1 MNKGQSL
8 FEVVLALS
16 IISLIIF
23 GVVILATASI
33 GNSDFS
39 RNKALATRFSQEAT
53 EWLRGQRDANW
64 ITFLAN
70 SDVAGKAWCL
80 NSEPIIGWGTQGVCA
95 SASFIGTTIFKRE
108 VTLTT
113 IVVNSVNA
121 VEAKTKV
128 YWNDSKGYHEI
139 NSVTDFTNFRAK

>member
-33 GNSDFS
+33 RNSDFS
-39 RNKALATRFSQEAT
+39 RNKALATRYSQEAT
-53 EWLRGQRDANW
+53 EWLRGQRDADW
-64 ITFLAN
+64 TIFLAN
-70 SDVAGKAWCL
+70 SDAAGKTWCVNL
-80 NSEPIIGWGTQGVCA
+80 EPITGWGTQGICA

-108 VTLTT
+108 VILTT
-113 IVVNSVNA
+113 ITVNGENA
-121 VEAKTKV
+121 VEAKVKV
-128 YWNDSKGYHEI
+128 YWDDSQGYHEI